1 MANQDKISIIVTDIE
16 MPRMNGFELCKK
28 IRSEYSN
35 NNIPVIALTSLAGE
49 EDRLKG
55 FQVGITDYQV
65 KLDRDRLL
73 SSVGKLLTKEQV
85 EIS

>member
-1 MANQDKISIIVTDIE
+1 VTDIE

-35 NNIPVIALTSLAGE
+35 TDIPVIALTSLAGE

-73 SSVGKLLTKEQV
+73 SSVSKLMTKEQV
-85 EIS
+85 DIS